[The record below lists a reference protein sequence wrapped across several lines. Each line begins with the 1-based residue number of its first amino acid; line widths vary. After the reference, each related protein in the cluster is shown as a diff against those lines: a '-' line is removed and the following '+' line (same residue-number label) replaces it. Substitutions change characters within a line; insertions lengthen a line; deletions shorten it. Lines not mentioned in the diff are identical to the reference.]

1 MEKIKVVL
9 AQTNQTVGD
18 VRGNLNKMFSVVE
31 RNSDA
36 DFIIFP
42 ELFLSGYPP
51 MDLLD
56 IQGFV
61 KEVEGAIY
69 DIISFSCRY
78 PKLAILFGAP
88 LPTKKSVG
96 KRLYNSALVVSN
108 GEIVFRYNKVLL
120 PTYDVFDEARYFESD
135 TSSSNLTPFYYKG
148 IRFGITICEDAWTTS
163 HFFGRELY
171 DIDPICELY
180 KKGVDVFIN
189 ISSSPFH
196 IGKEKIRYNII
207 KSHID
212 KYRKPF
218 IYLNQV
224 GGNDELVFDGRSF
237 MLSGSGKPI
246 FVLSGFREE
255 VYSFFLDDS
264 LQELDSFPFMD
275 EMESLLL
282 ALITGLRD
290 YLRKTGFK
298 KVVIGLSGGIDSSL
312 VAAISVMALGKE
324 NVIGVAMPSIYSS
337 SDSVRL
343 AKKLAENLGIDFY
356 IVDITDI
363 YMSYINSLSSIFG
376 YKGDIMKDVELFME
390 NIQARIRGNILMSFS
405 NRFGYLV
412 ISTGN
417 KSELS
422 VGYTTLYGDMAGG
435 LALIS
440 DLPKTMVYKLS
451 RYINREREIIP
462 YEIIER
468 VPSAELRP
476 NQKDQDTLPPYEVLD
491 KILELYIEE
500 MKTYD
505 EIVSLGYDE
514 ELVKWVLKAVSRN
527 EYKRR
532 QAPIGIK
539 VTTKAFGIGRRMPIA
554 AKY

>member
-1 MEKIKVVL
+1 MVL

-189 ISSSPFH
+189 ISSSPT
-196 IGKEKIRYNII
+196 ILE
-207 KSHID
+207 
-212 KYRKPF
+212 RK
-218 IYLNQV
+218 
-224 GGNDELVFDGRSF
+224 R
-237 MLSGSGKPI
+237 
-246 FVLSGFREE
+246 
-255 VYSFFLDDS
+255 
-264 LQELDSFPFMD
+264 
-275 EMESLLL
+275 
-282 ALITGLRD
+282 
-290 YLRKTGFK
+290 
-298 KVVIGLSGGIDSSL
+298 
-312 VAAISVMALGKE
+312 
-324 NVIGVAMPSIYSS
+324 
-337 SDSVRL
+337 
-343 AKKLAENLGIDFY
+343 LGI
-356 IVDITDI
+356 T
-363 YMSYINSLSSIFG
+363 
-376 YKGDIMKDVELFME
+376 
-390 NIQARIRGNILMSFS
+390 
-405 NRFGYLV
+405 
-412 ISTGN
+412 
-417 KSELS
+417 
-422 VGYTTLYGDMAGG
+422 
-435 LALIS
+435 
-440 DLPKTMVYKLS
+440 
-451 RYINREREIIP
+451 
-462 YEIIER
+462 
-468 VPSAELRP
+468 
-476 NQKDQDTLPPYEVLD
+476 
-491 KILELYIEE
+491 
-500 MKTYD
+500 
-505 EIVSLGYDE
+505 
-514 ELVKWVLKAVSRN
+514 
-527 EYKRR
+527 
-532 QAPIGIK
+532 
-539 VTTKAFGIGRRMPIA
+539 
-554 AKY
+554 